1 MPSATDVYITPAS
14 RKIEW
19 YQSSALKAQISGSGG
34 DLYVSGSGDLQLDAE
49 GNNINLRSAGTKW
62 GAMNNNNAYW
72 DFDGNAG
79 SSYLRFIP
87 WNGGAGTTAYTYWG
101 DTTHNQNIIIQG
113 AGGGGN
119 NETTLANNFLN
130 RKTVLVIQIPT
141 YKQVEILIFL
151 TI

>member
-1 MPSATDVYITPAS
+1 MPLATDVYITPAS
-14 RKIEW
+14 RKIEF

-49 GNNINLRSAGTKW
+49 GNNINLLSAGTKW

-87 WNGGAGTTAYTYWG
+87 WAGGGTTAYTYWG
-101 DTTHNQNIIIQG
+101 DTTHNQNILYRVQV
-113 AGGGGN
+113 AAV
-119 NETTLANNFLN
+119 TT
-130 RKTVLVIQIPT
+130 RQH
-141 YKQVEILIFL
+141 
-151 TI
+151 